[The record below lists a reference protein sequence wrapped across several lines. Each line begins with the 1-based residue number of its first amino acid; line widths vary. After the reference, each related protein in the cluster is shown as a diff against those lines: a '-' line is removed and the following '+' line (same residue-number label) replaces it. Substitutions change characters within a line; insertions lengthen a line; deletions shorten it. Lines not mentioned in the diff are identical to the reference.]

1 MKEWE
6 KMDDEKAYRWQ
17 DGPPVDVEMPD
28 APAATNDP
36 DNPSSNPKK
45 RVFADAMQ
53 PTNLAIEYGTPGDS
67 TSPFSS
73 DGYS

>member
-53 PTNLAIEYGTPGDS
+53 VS
-67 TSPFSS
+67 
-73 DGYS
+73 